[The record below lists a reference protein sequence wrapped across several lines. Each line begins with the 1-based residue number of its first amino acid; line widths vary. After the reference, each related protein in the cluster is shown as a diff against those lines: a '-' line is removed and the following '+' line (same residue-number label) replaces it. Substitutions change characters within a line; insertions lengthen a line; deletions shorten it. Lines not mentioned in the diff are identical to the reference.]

1 MWPREKFTNYIAMLY
16 FRNQFISLRTL
27 TEQDPLLSEKKF
39 FHLVYNTDIL
49 KRERERRK
57 IHKKGKNAQK
67 DAEKEKGSAMKYNIP
82 IPASKPLTFKKKE
95 NIHTI
100 KIF

>member
-1 MWPREKFTNYIAMLY
+1 MWPREKFTNYIAMLH
-16 FRNQFISLRTL
+16 FRNQFISLKTL

-49 KRERERRK
+49 KREREK
-57 IHKKGKNAQK
+57 KNLEKGKNAQK

-82 IPASKPLTFKKKE
+82 IPASNPLTFKRKE